1 MSVTTFTSCSFRSA
15 RLPSANTRTGASY
28 FLIRST
34 RPARWYS
41 APNAVF
47 MNPSTISLSVNVF
60 FSARWRDAM
69 AAISADAGDGG
80 TTVSN
85 AIAANAAASI
95 RRACE
100 DRSRAL
106 ICNDAAATG
115 ARTQGSIKHL
125 PAQVLVPGAA
135 LVPHDHGG
143 ANGDAVVEIGEV
155 FVGQAESAGPYRLA
169 DRLRLV
175 GAVNAIKR
183 RAEIHG
189 AGAERIVEAAC
200 HMARQIGPPRQH
212 LRGWGPARPF
222 LFRGDA
228 VDAGPAKAV
237 AADAD
242 AVAKRLALRQD
253 EVKPPLGGV
262 YENRTGLIL
271 ADKAHHLAPSRA

>member
-1 MSVTTFTSCSFRSA
+1 MSVTTFASCSFRSA

-47 MNPSTISLSVNVF
+47 MNPSGIGLSASFF

-69 AAISADAGDGG
+69 AAISADAGGG
-80 TTVSN
+80 ETTASN
-85 AIAANAAASI
+85 AIAAKAAASI

-115 ARTQGSIKHL
+115 PRAQGSIKHL

-143 ANGDAVVEIGEV
+143 ANGDAVVEIGDV
-155 FVGQAESAGPYRLA
+155 FVGHAEASGRHRLA
-169 DRLRLV
+169 DRVRLV
-175 GAVNAIKR
+175 RAVNAIKR

-189 AGAERIVEAAC
+189 PG
-200 HMARQIGPPRQH
+200 
-212 LRGWGPARPF
+212 ARP
-222 LFRGDA
+222 G
-228 VDAGPAKAV
+228 VDAA
-237 AADAD
+237 
-242 AVAKRLALRQD
+242 RHISRQ
-253 EVKPPLGGV
+253 V
-262 YENRTGLIL
+262 R
-271 ADKAHHLAPSRA
+271 PSRQPLRTRGTALPFHCPRRA